1 MTSRKLGRSDISV
14 APMGFGGNVFG
25 WTADKNIS
33 FALLD
38 GCVDAGISLI
48 DTADVYSAWVPGHQG
63 GESETVIGEW
73 VAARGASAR
82 QKLVIAT
89 KVAKLSTRPGLSR
102 ANIMAACDES
112 LKRLKVDVIDLYQAH
127 EDDTKTPLEET
138 LQAFADL
145 IKAGKVRAIGASN
158 YGGARLAEALAI
170 SAAHGLP
177 RYETV
182 QPHYNLYH
190 RAEFETDLQ
199 PVCLAQEVSVIPY
212 FGLASGFLTGK
223 YRSEADFGKS
233 VRGRQMGAYLN
244 ERGLRLLAALDAV
257 SASTSSTPAQVALAW
272 LMTRPS
278 LAAPIASATSMD
290 QFKNLAAALHLSLNA
305 ETLSLLDT
313 ASAE

>member
-1 MTSRKLGRSDISV
+1 
-14 APMGFGGNVFG
+14 
-25 WTADKNIS
+25 
-33 FALLD
+33 
-38 GCVDAGISLI
+38 
-48 DTADVYSAWVPGHQG
+48 
-63 GESETVIGEW
+63 
-73 VAARGASAR
+73 
-82 QKLVIAT
+82 
-89 KVAKLSTRPGLSR
+89 
-102 ANIMAACDES
+102 MAACDES
-112 LKRLKVDVIDLYQAH
+112 LTRLKVDVIDLYQAH

-145 IKAGKVRAIGASN
+145 IKSGKVRAIGASN
-158 YGGARLAEALAI
+158 YSGARLAEALSI

-199 PVCLAQEVSVIPY
+199 PVCIAQEVSVIPY

-244 ERGLRLLAALDAV
+244 DRGLRILAALDEVA
-257 SASTSSTPAQVALAW
+257 ASIQSTPAQVALAW

-290 QFKNLAAALHLSLNA
+290 QFKDLAAALHLSLNEEA
-305 ETLSLLDT
+305 LSLLDT

>member
-1 MTSRKLGRSDISV
+1 MIQRTLGRSNISI
-14 APMGFGGNVFG
+14 ASMAFGGNVFG
-25 WTADKNIS
+25 WTANRDTS

-38 GCVDAGISLI
+38 GCVDAGIGLI
-48 DTADVYSAWVPGHQG
+48 DSADVYSAWVPGHQG

-73 VAARGASAR
+73 VAARGSSVR
-82 QKLVIAT
+82 QKLTIAT
-89 KVAKLSTRPGLSR
+89 KVAKLPTRPGLSR

-112 LKRLKVDVIDLYQAH
+112 LMRLKVDVIDLYQAH
-127 EDDTKTPLEET
+127 EDDTRTPLEET

-158 YGGARLAEALAI
+158 YSGARLAEALAI

-199 PVCLAQEVSVIPY
+199 PVCIAQEVSVIPY

-223 YRSEADFGKS
+223 YRSEGDFGKS

-244 ERGLRLLAALDAV
+244 ERGLRILAALDEVA
-257 SASTSSTPAQVALAW
+257 ASTGSTPAQVALAW
-272 LMTRPS
+272 LMTRPA

-290 QFKNLAAALHLSLNA
+290 QFKDLAAALHLTLNA
-305 ETLSLLDT
+305 EALRLLET